1 MEVFVEGFLLQA
13 SLILALGA
21 QNLFVLDSGLKRQRP
36 LLVASLCSLCDLL
49 LILLGVLGAATIF
62 VQYPL
67 LKITF
72 GLLGCG
78 FLLYYG
84 ILKLCEAW
92 NPAPIV
98 ETKMSAQTLKQ
109 TVLATLGFSL
119 LNPHV
124 YLDTVVLIGGYSSQ
138 FDQWRQRLEF
148 GAGAGVCS
156 ILWFF
161 GLALVAT
168 SFSRLLHNPRAMR
181 AVSLVSGIILLAL
194 AFILGQDVLGW
205 I

>member
-1 MEVFVEGFLLQA
+1 MDVFVEGLLLQA

-49 LILLGVLGAATIF
+49 LILLGVFGAATVF
-62 VQYPL
+62 VHYPL

-72 GLLGCG
+72 GLLGCA

-84 ILKLCEAW
+84 VLKLRQAW
-92 NPAPIV
+92 SPEPVTQTTMVAH
-98 ETKMSAQTLKQ
+98 TLKQ
-109 TVLATLGFSL
+109 TILASLGFSL

-138 FDQWRQRLEF
+138 FEQWQQRLAF
-148 GAGAGVCS
+148 GSGAGACS
-156 ILWFF
+156 VLWFF
-161 GLALVAT
+161 GLALIAA
-168 SFSRLLHNPRAMR
+168 SFSRLLHNPRAMQ
-181 AVSLVSGIILLAL
+181 AVSLVSGIILLSL
-194 AFILGQDVLGW
+194 AFILGRDVLGW

>member
-1 MEVFVEGFLLQA
+1 MNVFVEGFLLQA

-36 LLVASLCSLCDLL
+36 ILVASLCSLCDLL
-49 LILLGVLGAATIF
+49 LILLGVLGAATVF

-72 GLLGCG
+72 GLLGCA

-84 ILKLCEAW
+84 VLKMREAW
-92 NPAPIV
+92 NPEPVV
-98 ETKMSAQTLKQ
+98 ETTMVAHTLKQ
-109 TVLATLGFSL
+109 TVLAALGFSL

-138 FDQWRQRLEF
+138 FELWQQRLAF
-148 GAGAGVCS
+148 GSGAGACS

-161 GLALVAT
+161 GLALVAA

-181 AVSLVSGIILLAL
+181 AVSLVSGVILLSL
-194 AFILGQDVLGW
+194 AFILGRDVLSW

>member
-36 LLVASLCSLCDLL
+36 LLVASLCSLCDLV
-49 LILLGVLGAATIF
+49 LILLGVLGAATVF
-62 VQYPL
+62 VQYPA

-72 GLLGCG
+72 GFLGCA

-84 ILKLCEAW
+84 VLKLREAW
-92 NPAPIV
+92 NPEPVLQTTMVAH
-98 ETKMSAQTLKQ
+98 TLKQ
-109 TVLATLGFSL
+109 TILATLGFSL

-138 FDQWRQRLEF
+138 FEQWQQRLAF
-148 GAGAGVCS
+148 GSGAGACS

-161 GLALVAT
+161 GLALIAA

-181 AVSLVSGIILLAL
+181 AVSLMSGIILLSL
-194 AFILGQDVLGW
+194 AFILGRDVLGW